1 MKTNRKILFNFSLRN
16 LGLALIIAIGC
27 GALTY
32 FASKYFPSLSN
43 SITATI
49 IIFVILLLYLRG
61 SIYQTSIQNTLNLN
75 EARLK
80 LGNLGSSS
88 PLPWTNFS
96 TNPIIICELI
106 ENASLPQIGN
116 IIECGSGISTLYLAS
131 IIKSKGNGHVYSIE
145 DDPKWADI
153 THTYLKQ
160 CNLENYCTIVVAP
173 LKDIE
178 IDGLKTKWYDIFQNE
193 LNIPTESCGLLYVDG
208 PKGKGENDLRRYP
221 AIPQLKNYLKSGSK
235 VFLDDAD
242 RKGESIISEKWEQ
255 IYKLKKANTI
265 TSSRH
270 RQWIFN

>member
-1 MKTNRKILFNFSLRN
+1 MKPNLKIFFNFSLRN
-16 LGLALIIAIGC
+16 LGLTLILSAGC

-32 FASKYFPSLSN
+32 FSSNYFPSLSN
-43 SITATI
+43 SIAVGI
-49 IIFVILLLYLRG
+49 IIFVISLVYLRG
-61 SIYQTSIQNTLNLN
+61 SIYQASIKNKLNLN

-80 LGNLGSSS
+80 LGNLGSST

-131 IIKSKGNGHVYSIE
+131 VIKSKGNGHVYSIE
-145 DDPKWADI
+145 DDQKWADI
-153 THTYLKQ
+153 TYAYLKQ
-160 CNLENYCTIVVAP
+160 LNLENHCTIIVAP
-173 LKDIE
+173 LKDLE
-178 IDGLKTKWYDIFQNE
+178 VDGLETKWYDIFQNE
-193 LNIPTESCGLLYVDG
+193 LNIPNESCGLLYVDG

-242 RKGESIISEKWEQ
+242 RAGESIIGDKWEQ
-255 IYKLKKANTI
+255 TYKLKRKNTI